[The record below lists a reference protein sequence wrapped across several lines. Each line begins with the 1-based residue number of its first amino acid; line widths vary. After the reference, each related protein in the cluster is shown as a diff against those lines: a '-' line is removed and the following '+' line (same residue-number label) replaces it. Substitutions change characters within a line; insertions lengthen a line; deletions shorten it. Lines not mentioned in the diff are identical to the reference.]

1 MSERHIKRLFL
12 PWQQVYF
19 VVKKHQTF
27 IIIMSTK
34 MSPPL
39 RDTNY
44 FLDVFVDVVSRKN
57 ICRLHPA
64 SMPPLSCLPSA
75 SASDRKRPSTRRPLQ
90 ACRAP
95 ITRQKTSLYI
105 KLQTAKNLKNKK
117 SHRLSQV
124 LQFALLT
131 FFHRLLLPTLSGLH
145 TPHHSPP
152 PHRSPF
158 TPSLRKS
165 AISSCNYHALRA
177 RLSKRLTSAAFST
190 VPPTIFLFG
199 KRFPHPFPTHRS
211 IYPPRAPS
219 HCLLRPRPVL
229 CR

>member
-1 MSERHIKRLFL
+1 MLFL
-12 PWQQVYF
+12 EKIF
-19 VVKKHQTF
+19 VAF
-27 IIIMSTK
+27 IR
-34 MSPPL
+34 PP
-39 RDTNY
+39 
-44 FLDVFVDVVSRKN
+44 
-57 ICRLHPA
+57 C
-64 SMPPLSCLPSA
+64 
-75 SASDRKRPSTRRPLQ
+75 RPSPVYRLRVRPTGSDLQ
-90 ACRAP
+90 PGAPCKHAGLQLPARKLACISSSKLP
-95 ITRQKTSLYI
+95 KT
-105 KLQTAKNLKNKK
+105 LKIKK

>member
-1 MSERHIKRLFL
+1 MSERHIQRLFL

-19 VVKKHQTF
+19 MVKKHQTF

-34 MSPPL
+34 ISPPL

-105 KLQTAKNLKNKK
+105 KLQTAKNLKNKTK
-117 SHRLSQV
+117 SSPIASSSICATYLLPSPAVANPVRPPHPAPQPSTPQV
-124 LQFALLT
+124 SLYT
-131 FFHRLLLPTLSGLH
+131 FFTKKRHLLL
-145 TPHHSPP
+145 
-152 PHRSPF
+152 
-158 TPSLRKS
+158 
-165 AISSCNYHALRA
+165 
-177 RLSKRLTSAAFST
+177 
-190 VPPTIFLFG
+190 
-199 KRFPHPFPTHRS
+199 
-211 IYPPRAPS
+211 
-219 HCLLRPRPVL
+219 
-229 CR
+229 

>member
-1 MSERHIKRLFL
+1 MSERHIQRLFL

-19 VVKKHQTF
+19 MVKKHQTF

-34 MSPPL
+34 ISPPL
-39 RDTNY
+39 IDTNY

-64 SMPPLSCLPSA
+64 SMPPLPCLPSA

-117 SHRLSQV
+117 KVIAYRKFFNLRYLPSSIACCCQPCQASTPRTT
-124 LQFALLT
+124 ALHPTGLPL
-131 FFHRLLLPTLSGLH
+131 HLLYE
-145 TPHHSPP
+145 
-152 PHRSPF
+152 
-158 TPSLRKS
+158 K
-165 AISSCNYHALRA
+165 
-177 RLSKRLTSAAFST
+177 
-190 VPPTIFLFG
+190 
-199 KRFPHPFPTHRS
+199 
-211 IYPPRAPS
+211 APS
-219 HCLLRPRPVL
+219 PLVITMLYVHD
-229 CR
+229 